1 MHLKIVLRNFIFLFL
16 VFAVNSMDA
25 PNELEEKNAKSRFF
39 QKVQGAASIIAGGAL
54 ICDPI
59 ESAQI
64 IAAQALFMS
73 TIDLANF
80 NVADLENEETKNKA
94 MGHLLSAS
102 LNASAAYSILY
113 GAAEY
118 YFTCDP
124 KYIYFGS
131 MLLVSAGVNTLLQS

>member
-1 MHLKIVLRNFIFLFL
+1 MHLKIVLRSFLLLFF
-16 VFAVNSMDA
+16 VFSINSADIA
-25 PNELEEKNAKSRFF
+25 NQEEEKENFCF
-39 QKVQGAASIIAGGAL
+39 LQKVQGCAGIIAGLTL

-59 ESAQI
+59 RSAQI
-64 IAAQALFMS
+64 VATQALFMS
-73 TIDLANF
+73 TINFSNF
-80 NVADLENEETKNKA
+80 NEADLENEESKKKA

-113 GAAEY
+113 GATEY

-131 MLLVSAGVNTLLQS
+131 MLLVSAGINTLLQS